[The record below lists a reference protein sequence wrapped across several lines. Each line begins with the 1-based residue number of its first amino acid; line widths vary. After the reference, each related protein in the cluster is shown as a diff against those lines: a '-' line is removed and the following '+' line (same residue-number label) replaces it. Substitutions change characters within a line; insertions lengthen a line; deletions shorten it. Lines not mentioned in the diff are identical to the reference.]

1 MCTLSDVSSFWNVV
15 VPSAHMQLDRSDH
28 ILIQQQLFTVYATV
42 YVYKYG
48 AHCMHV
54 TDECTAHV
62 SYNYVL
68 YVSYVAVYCMGT
80 ILLHSHPWNRAYSWK
95 PGLPGYEAQVC
106 VRKGRG
112 EGAHITCNG
121 FSQQP
126 TLHEPASALRKVTQN
141 WLTLFQS
148 KHPLYS
154 QPVAPHPNLCIHIT
168 VV

>member
-1 MCTLSDVSSFWNVV
+1 M
-15 VPSAHMQLDRSDH
+15 
-28 ILIQQQLFTVYATV
+28 QQQLFTVYATV

-68 YVSYVAVYCMGT
+68 YVSCVAVYCMGT

-112 EGAHITCNG
+112 KGAHITCNG
-121 FSQQP
+121 FSQQS
-126 TLHEPASALRKVTQN
+126 ASQCTEEEDTELVDSISKQAS
-141 WLTLFQS
+141 TLFPTS
-148 KHPLYS
+148 G
-154 QPVAPHPNLCIHIT
+154 T
-168 VV
+168 TF